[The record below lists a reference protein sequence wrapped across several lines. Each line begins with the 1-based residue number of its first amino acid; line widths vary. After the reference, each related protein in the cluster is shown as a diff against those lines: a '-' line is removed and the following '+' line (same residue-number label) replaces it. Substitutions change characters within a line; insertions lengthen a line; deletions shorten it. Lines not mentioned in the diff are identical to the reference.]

1 MGDFAQIGF
10 QRAKGSIKMKMWYI
24 PKNSLTCLRKIL
36 GGRRLQALWSH
47 LSLILWYSK
56 TCLLTYLPTYLPTS
70 PYPILVPI
78 NKLNAKNATTN
89 LEENA
94 RVGMQLHKAKQSIL
108 ALAVCCPNRER
119 ERKAWLAK
127 PPKLTLNS
135 SQSCYFLDQPIPWI
149 VGGANHVVIT

>member
-89 LEENA
+89 LE
-94 RVGMQLHKAKQSIL
+94 GGPKKTKAQSS
-108 ALAVCCPNRER
+108 
-119 ERKAWLAK
+119 
-127 PPKLTLNS
+127 T
-135 SQSCYFLDQPIPWI
+135 
-149 VGGANHVVIT
+149 

>member
-1 MGDFAQIGF
+1 MKPPLINPLVF
-10 QRAKGSIKMKMWYI
+10 QDLPTY
-24 PKNSLTCLRKIL
+24 LHT
-36 GGRRLQALWSH
+36 
-47 LSLILWYSK
+47 Y
-56 TCLLTYLPTYLPTS
+56 LLTYLPTYLSTYLPTS

-119 ERKAWLAK
+119 ERERERE
-127 PPKLTLNS
+127 KL
-135 SQSCYFLDQPIPWI
+135 D
-149 VGGANHVVIT
+149 